1 MHFGKGGEVVL
12 WWQIEKQEKRMFC
25 PGPDSQESSLSLSQP
40 PIALTE
46 IK

>member
-1 MHFGKGGEVVL
+1 MHFGKEGEVVL
-12 WWQIEKQEKRMFC
+12 WWQIEKQEKRTC
-25 PGPDSQESSLSLSQP
+25 CQGPDGQESPLSLSQP